1 MPELRCRDL
10 RPGDILLK
18 LSDGSFLARA
28 ISLGQNLTGH
38 LNPQI
43 VHAGV
48 LFDNNV
54 VIESQGAGILAHDL
68 RVQNLHY
75 AYLVYRS
82 TRGAMGQGA
91 GTCAKMMFD
100 IHQRTGGLSYAL
112 ADAAKS
118 IFGGPGRTNTPEEM
132 EQLLDRILAGKGQPF
147 FCSHF
152 VVYLWQFVAEQNG
165 VPGNAIFP
173 GSAVK
178 TNPSNLATQLVG
190 NPNFKEVGWLSA
202 NVR

>member
-10 RPGDILLK
+10 QPGDILLK
-18 LSDGSFLARA
+18 LSDGGVLSRVIQF
-28 ISLGQNLTGH
+28 GQNLTGH
-38 LNPQI
+38 VNPQI

-54 VIESQGAGILAHDL
+54 IIESQGAGVLAHDL
-68 RVQNLHY
+68 RVQNARY
-75 AYLVYRS
+75 AYIVFRS
-82 TRGAMGQGA
+82 SHFNMARGA

-112 ADAAKS
+112 SDAAKS
-118 IFGGPGRTNTPEEM
+118 IFGGLGRSQTPEQM
-132 EQLLDRILAGKGQPF
+132 ELLLDRILAGRGQPF

-165 VPGNAIFP
+165 MP
-173 GSAVK
+173 GSSMFPASAIRM
-178 TNPSNLATQLVG
+178 NPSNLATQLVT
-190 NPNFKEVGWLSA
+190 NPSFREIGWLSA
-202 NVR
+202 GVR

>member
-18 LSDGSFLARA
+18 LSDGSFLAKA
-28 ISLGQNLTGH
+28 ISLGQSLTGH

-54 VIESQGAGILAHDL
+54 VIEAQGGGILAHDL

-82 TRGAMGQGA
+82 TRGPMGQGA

-100 IHQRTGGLSYAL
+100 IHMRTGGLSYGL
-112 ADAAKS
+112 TDAAKS
-118 IFGGPGRTNTPEEM
+118 LFGRLGKAQTPEQM
-132 EQLLDRILAGKGQPF
+132 ELLLDRILAGKGNPF

-152 VVYLWQFVAEQNG
+152 VVYLWQYVAEQNG
-165 VPGNAIFP
+165 VPGNAMFP
-173 GSAVK
+173 VSAVK
-178 TNPSNLATQLVG
+178 MNPSNLASQLVG
-190 NPNFKEVGWLSA
+190 NPNFKEVGWLTA